1 MLVRDCHDN
10 ADRNEEHAGNAQ
22 RQEETI
28 PRKMDRVVFDNKDSD
43 SEHSDKGYEVPVHR
57 CILISS
63 HQAYVHVITAT
74 HYVLGISRTGR
85 RSFAT
90 LRTIIHCLIL
100 GIALLRMSLLQS
112 YL

>member
-10 ADRNEEHAGNAQ
+10 AHRYEEHTCNAK
-22 RQEETI
+22 RQKETI

-43 SEHSDKGYEVPVHR
+43 SEHSDKFYEIPVHR

-74 HYVLGISRTGR
+74 HHVLGISCTSRWSVVTQ
-85 RSFAT
+85 
-90 LRTIIHCLIL
+90 RTIINCLIL
-100 GIALLRMSLLQS
+100 GVALLLMS
-112 YL
+112 